1 MGEWEQEGQDSIGS
15 DICWIFRGR
24 GRCHS
29 AQKKGLAVENR
40 SSSPRT
46 IVLDDPFS
54 SEQGARLLCQ
64 LAADASAKQISL
76 SDLKQ
81 VGRSLFD
88 QVMNYDADN
97 LLPVRGLEHRVMP
110 VHFDLTSIALGVRGY
125 KPIVSKVRISLLW

>member
-1 MGEWEQEGQDSIGS
+1 ML
-15 DICWIFRGR
+15 
-24 GRCHS
+24 S
-29 AQKKGLAVENR
+29 AQKKGWAVENR
-40 SSSPRT
+40 STSPRT

-54 SEQGARLLCQ
+54 SKQGARLLCQ

-97 LLPVRGLEHRVMP
+97 LLPVRGLEHRMSSSEARNLKIQNKDKNHV
-110 VHFDLTSIALGVRGY
+110 A
-125 KPIVSKVRISLLW
+125 KPSPYAS